1 MFYAFLK
8 IIFKIAL
15 RIFFRRIVVSNKS
28 LIPVNGPLLIAAN
41 HPNTFMDPIAI
52 AAVIKPEVNFLA
64 KSTLFS
70 TPFYKWLLQRMNLIP
85 VYRREDGVASSG
97 NNNQTFEQ
105 CFRFLNQRG
114 TLLIF
119 PEGNS
124 YNERCLRPLKTGT
137 ARIALGTLAQEPNG
151 SEVLLLPVGLNYS
164 EPTRFRSDLFI
175 NIGEP
180 IRVAAYA
187 QAYQQDPINTVQQLT
202 DYLRHQLEDLLVT
215 VDSPEEDELVARIS
229 AIYNTNLA
237 AEFNLSQEQE
247 DQFVLTKAIAESI
260 RYFNQHEPERVR
272 NISKKIHQYALSLKK
287 LGLQDIFLN
296 NTLENTGLRRKS
308 VPAMLFLL
316 LGLPVFCWG
325 LLTNYI
331 PYYIPDKMA
340 TVITRE
346 EEFRAPIMMTT
357 GIFTFPIYYALLIWA
372 FYSWHNNIGAC
383 LLFAV
388 SLPISGLLSLHYSYR
403 LRLTRS
409 YLKFVA
415 LFYRRS
421 SLVNNIRRQRQEIIQ
436 KLEEAK
442 AIYLQ
447 HLTKITS
454 NS

>member
-15 RIFFRRIVVSNKS
+15 RIFFRRIVVNNKN

-52 AAVIKPEVNFLA
+52 AAVVKPEVYFLA
-64 KSTLFS
+64 KSTLFN
-70 TPFYKWLLQRMNLIP
+70 TPLNRWLLRRMNLIP
-85 VYRREDGVASSG
+85 VYRREDGTAPTSS
-97 NNNQTFEQ
+97 NNQTFEQ
-105 CFRFLNQRG
+105 CFRFLNRRG

-124 YNERCLRPLKTGT
+124 YNERCLRPLKTGA
-137 ARIALGTLAQEPNG
+137 ARIALGTLALEPHG
-151 SEVLLLPVGLNYS
+151 SQVLLLPVGLNYS
-164 EPTRFRSDLFI
+164 DPTRFRSDLFI

-187 QAYQQDPINTVQQLT
+187 QAYQEDPVKTVQHLT
-202 DYLRHQLEDLLVT
+202 SHLRDQLEDLLVT

-237 AEFNLSQEQE
+237 AEFGLSQEQE
-247 DQFVLTKAIAESI
+247 DQFALTKAIAESI

-272 NISKKIHQYALSLKK
+272 NISKKIHRYALSLKK
-287 LGLQDIFLN
+287 LGLEDVFLN
-296 NTLENTGLRRKS
+296 NPPEKTGLRRKS
-308 VPAMLFLL
+308 VPAILFLL

-340 TVITRE
+340 TVITKE

-372 FYSWHNNIGAC
+372 FYSWQTNIGTC
-383 LLFAV
+383 LIFAV
-388 SLPISGLLSLHYSYR
+388 SLPATGLFALHYSYR

-415 LFYRRS
+415 VFYRRS
-421 SLVNNIRRQRQEIIQ
+421 RLVNAIRQQRQEIIQ

-447 HLTKITS
+447 HLAKAAGDS
-454 NS
+454 